1 MSEKRAKGQYFTF
14 KNPFNNQAFK
24 DWGEKCDIKN
34 SKILEPF
41 AGKNSLIEMLEEMN
55 LCQNFAAF
63 DIEPK
68 NQKVEIRD
76 TLKNFP
82 TGFKVCITNPPYLA
96 QNSAKRQGL
105 DFAECEFD
113 DLYKFALKK
122 CLENCPYVGAIIP
135 ASFLNAKIF
144 RNRLSYYVLLNS
156 KMFCDTQHPVCLAL
170 FEPKSSDVKIYGDE
184 KFIGN
189 LLDLEKKVPQKRIKS
204 NLKFND
210 CAGNLGLF
218 AIDNT
223 INASIRFCLGEEISA
238 NKVHNSSRS
247 ITRISVDCS
256 NLAKLIKNLNE
267 YLAQFRAETYDVFL
281 TPFKGLRKDGL
292 YRRRLDYGIARSII
306 NEVICKIG

>member
-96 QNSAKRQGL
+96 QNSAKRRGL
-105 DFAECEFD
+105 NFAECEFD
-113 DLYKFALKK
+113 DLYVRIHRVV
-122 CLENCPYVGAIIP
+122 Y
-135 ASFLNAKIF
+135 IF
-144 RNRLSYYVLLNS
+144 KNS
-156 KMFCDTQHPVCLAL
+156 K
-170 FEPKSSDVKIYGDE
+170 KS
-184 KFIGN
+184 F
-189 LLDLEKKVPQKRIKS
+189 
-204 NLKFND
+204 
-210 CAGNLGLF
+210 
-218 AIDNT
+218 
-223 INASIRFCLGEEISA
+223 
-238 NKVHNSSRS
+238 
-247 ITRISVDCS
+247 TRIYVV
-256 NLAKLIKNLNE
+256 
-267 YLAQFRAETYDVFL
+267 VFL
-281 TPFKGLRKDGL
+281 EFLSK
-292 YRRRLDYGIARSII
+292 YSS
-306 NEVICKIG
+306 NFS